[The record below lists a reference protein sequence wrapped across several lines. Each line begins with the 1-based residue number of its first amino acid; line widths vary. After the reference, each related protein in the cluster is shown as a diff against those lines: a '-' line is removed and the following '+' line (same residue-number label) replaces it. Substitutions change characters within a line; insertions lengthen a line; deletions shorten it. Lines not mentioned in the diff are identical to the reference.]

1 MKKNWSKLMALLLA
15 VAMLAA
21 MFAGCGSSSSAAES
35 AAPAEEVTE
44 EAPAE
49 EEAAPAEEAVA
60 EEEAAPA
67 DEAAPAEEAASAEEG
82 APAEEEA
89 PVEEEAAPAENVT
102 VDLPIVDEAVH
113 YSCWM
118 PVAPYVGSMIDL
130 EDFSS
135 EIAMV
140 ALINESTN
148 VYIDFTA
155 IAGGAVEEESFN
167 LMIAGGDYTDIIG
180 VMNYY
185 STGHEGA
192 IDDEVIIDIYDEL
205 QELCPNYWNKLTSDD
220 NAYMTMRTESGYMGC
235 IAQMLKK
242 KGTENQGMIIR
253 KDWLEAAGMDTPT
266 TVDEMEEYL
275 LYCKENYGAYA
286 YINYG
291 GYDTDWGSMFN
302 ITPGGMNVID
312 GVVTSAYELD
322 GMREYLETMNKWY
335 EEGIFNDDFY
345 NDTDITTVRTDMSM
359 DLCSFVDASQEGM
372 SNIYDMNPENTEMK
386 LCAMAYPKAEGVD
399 ETHVGYE
406 SKLIK
411 NSDTWAISTACTQ
424 DLEPLF
430 GLINYLYSDEAD
442 LPYNWGTEGVTYTLD
457 ENGDPQWTDLV
468 INNPD
473 GLNFMFASYLYASGV
488 GSVYF
493 PGCYDMKKGFYSYD
507 EDQMEA
513 VDILANLTDG
523 AYNMP
528 SYVSLTTEEQVEY
541 NGYATDLET
550 YADGEILK
558 FIMGDKSMDE
568 YDAFVEELY
577 TFGLQEMIDIYQVA
591 YDRAQ
596 EALNA

>member
-1 MKKNWSKLMALLLA
+1 MKKLLSVMLVLA
-15 VAMLAA
+15 MVLCM
-21 MFAGCGSSSSAAES
+21 MAGCGNSAASAAAEETSAAAES
-35 AAPAEEVTE
+35 AAAEAE
-44 EAPAE
+44 EAPAAE
-49 EEAAPAEEAVA
+49 AEEAPAAEAEEAPAAEEGSAAEEAAPAEE
-60 EEEAAPA
+60 E
-67 DEAAPAEEAASAEEG
+67 ASAEFQ
-82 APAEEEA
+82 
-89 PVEEEAAPAENVT
+89 NVT
-102 VDLPIVDEAVH
+102 VELPIVDEPVH

-118 PVAPYVGSMIDL
+118 PVAPYVGSMINL
-130 EDFSS
+130 EDFSD

-140 ALINESTN
+140 ALMNESTN

-185 STGHEGA
+185 PTGHEGA
-192 IDDEVIIDIYDEL
+192 IDDDVIIDIYDYLEEL
-205 QELCPNYWNKLTSDD
+205 APNYWNRLTANT
-220 NAYMTMRTESGYMGC
+220 NAFMEMRTESGYMGC
-235 IAQMLKK
+235 VAQLLKEA
-242 KGTENQGMIIR
+242 GMENQGMIIR
-253 KDWLEAAGMDTPT
+253 KDWLEAAGMEVPT
-266 TVDEMEEYL
+266 TADEMEAYL

-286 YINYG
+286 YLQYG
-291 GYDTDWGSMFN
+291 GKDTDFGSMFN
-302 ITPGGMNVID
+302 VTVGGMNVID
-312 GVVTSAYELD
+312 GQVVSAYDLD
-322 GMREYLETMNKWY
+322 GSRQYFETMNKWY

-345 NDTDITTVRTDMSM
+345 NDTDVTTVRTDMAN
-359 DLCSFVDASQEGM
+359 DLCSFVDGSQEGM
-372 SNIYDMNPENTEMK
+372 SNIYDMNPDNTAMK

-399 ETHVGYE
+399 ETHVGQE

-411 NSDTWAISTACTQ
+411 NSDTWAISTACTE

-468 INNPD
+468 INNED

-493 PGCYDMKKGFYSYD
+493 PGRYDMKKGFYSYN

-528 SYVSLTTEEQVEY
+528 SYVSLTTDEQLEY
-541 NGYATDLET
+541 NSYATDLET
-550 YADGEILK
+550 YADAEILK
-558 FIMGDKSMDE
+558 FIMGDRSMDT
-568 YDAFVEELY
+568 YDDFVQDLY
-577 TFGLQEMIDIYQVA
+577 DMGLQEMLDIYQTA

-596 EALNA
+596 EALAA